1 MNLKRNEIDS
11 ALTTKGF
18 NKVDRKRDHYY
29 YYLYVDGVDVG
40 IFTKIS
46 RGSKARE
53 ISEPLISVM
62 AKQLRINKKQFIE
75 FVDCTVKYLDYLQIL
90 RGKGINV

>member
-1 MNLKRNEIDS
+1 MTLKRNEIDS

-18 NKVDRKRDHYY
+18 CKVDRKKDHYY
-29 YYLYVDGVDVG
+29 YYLKVDGIDVG

-53 ISEPLISVM
+53 IGEPLLSIM
-62 AKQLRINKKQFIE
+62 AKQLKINKKQFIA
-75 FVDCTVKYLDYLQIL
+75 FVDCTVKYRDYLEIL